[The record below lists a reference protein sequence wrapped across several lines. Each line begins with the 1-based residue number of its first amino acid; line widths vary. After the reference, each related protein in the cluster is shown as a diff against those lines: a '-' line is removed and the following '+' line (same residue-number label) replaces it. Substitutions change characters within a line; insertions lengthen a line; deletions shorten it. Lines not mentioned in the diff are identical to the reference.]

1 MIPTTTES
9 TQMTD
14 TWEWAIGA
22 VAIGI
27 MSGLAGAGLLMLAL
41 TKGRED
47 DPVYRDSARAMA
59 IACFVFFTTAGVIVA
74 VSIVNRDSFEEVPAQ
89 LVDLL
94 PRLLVA
100 GLILVV
106 GRAVALASGSYIS
119 QVLAASTARVRD
131 QASLL
136 VRTVITAAAV
146 VIALAQL
153 GVDTTLLQIVGG
165 ALLFGL
171 AAAAALL
178 VGLGGRDLASEIA
191 AGRYLSR
198 LLAPGDRIEVAVDG
212 EVVSGTVVGMH
223 PATLELIDD
232 DGAIL
237 HLSNSRV
244 VSGGWRTRSDG
255 SDGSFGGDPGP

>member
-1 MIPTTTES
+1 
-9 TQMTD
+9 MTD

-41 TKGRED
+41 TKGRDD

-59 IACFVFFTTAGVIVA
+59 IACFVFFSTAGVVVA
-74 VSIVNRDSFEEVPAQ
+74 VSIVNRDSFDDIPAR

-106 GRAVALASGSYIS
+106 GRAIALAAGSYTS
-119 QVLAASTARVRD
+119 QLLTASTARLRE
-131 QASLL
+131 QAALL
-136 VRTVITAAAV
+136 VRTVVTAAAV
-146 VIALAQL
+146 VIALAYL

-178 VGLGGRDLASEIA
+178 VGFGGRDMAAEIA
-191 AGRYLSR
+191 AGRYLAR
-198 LLAPGDRIEVAVDG
+198 LIAIGDAIEVTIDG
-212 EVVSGTVVGMH
+212 EAISGTVVGMH
-223 PATLELIDD
+223 PATVELLAEDSSTR
-232 DGAIL
+232 
-237 HLSNSRV
+237 HVSNSRV
-244 VSGGWRTRSDG
+244 VSSGWRAVSSG
-255 SDGSFGGDPGP
+255 SNDSFGADSGS